1 MGALAKA
8 MEGEKKLS
16 DGQKSSALNEAVER
30 LKRLGR
36 KVEGAKETMEA
47 GMEAAVATAEIQG
60 AVLVGSSAE
69 GYWGEEKMDVGPV
82 DVRLGAGLL
91 TAGYG
96 FYKVLTGEEA
106 GSHFLAL
113 GNGLLA
119 TGIGRLGRKMG
130 QALREKGERAAGG
143 AANNQLPNANNAP
156 APAPA
161 MPAPQPV
168 AAGALGDAI
177 RNLVLSDGSAERA
190 TPGRFVRARM
200 S

>member
-8 MEGEKKLS
+8 LEGEKLS
-16 DGQKSSALNEAVER
+16 EGQKGSALNEAVDR

-82 DVRLGAGLL
+82 DLRLGAGLL

-96 FYKVLTGEEA
+96 FYKVMTGEDA

-113 GNGLLA
+113 GNGLMA

-130 QALREKGERAAGG
+130 RALREKNDKPAERPADV
-143 AANNQLPNANNAP
+143 LPQNAP
-156 APAPA
+156 AANHAPAPV
-161 MPAPQPV
+161 PV
-168 AAGALGDAI
+168 AAGVLGDAI
-177 RNLVLSDGSAERA
+177 RNLVMSDGSAERA